1 MLELDIKPNIL
12 DRSRKLLLNSDF
24 IEFDDTNWDTDTVAR
39 FNKGEVEA
47 IRFGIKF
54 LKGYMFTI
62 GRTFC
67 IDIQGSYGRNIKIRM
82 TSFYGIGK
90 QALDEK
96 YCQIINS
103 FMDTHHN
110 DIVNRA
116 IKVLNSEGKFELLE
130 TAFEKEGIVIK
141 GKRISWENVGT
152 KAYRTYYALFS
163 KNDPKVYKSYNYM
176 DDWNAILVYTLSR
189 RILSEK
195 GLSE

>member
-1 MLELDIKPNIL
+1 MLELDIKSNIL
-12 DRSRKLLLNSDF
+12 DRSRRLLLNSDF

-67 IDIQGSYGRNIKIRM
+67 IDIKGPNDRNIKIRM
-82 TSFYGIGK
+82 TSFYGIRK
-90 QALDEK
+90 QALDKK
-96 YCQIINS
+96 YCLIINT
-103 FMDTHHN
+103 FINTHHN

-116 IKVLNSEGKFELLE
+116 IKVLNSQGKFEVLK
-130 TAFEKEGIVIK
+130 TTFEKEGIVIK
-141 GKRISWENVGT
+141 NKIIHWEDVGT
-152 KAYRTYYALFS
+152 KVYRTYYTLFS
-163 KNDPKVYKSYNYM
+163 KNDPKIYKSYNYM
-176 DDWNAILVYTLSR
+176 VDWNAILVYTLSR

-195 GLSE
+195 GLLE

>member
-39 FNKGEVEA
+39 FIKGEVEA

-54 LKGYMFTI
+54 LKGYTFTI

-67 IDIQGSYGRNIKIRM
+67 IDIKGSRGRNIKIRM

-96 YCQIINS
+96 YCQIINT
-103 FMDTHHN
+103 FMDTHYN

-116 IKVLNSEGKFELLE
+116 IEVFNSEGKFEVLE
-130 TAFEKEGIVIK
+130 TSFEKEGVVIK
-141 GKRISWENVGT
+141 GKHVPLEDVGT

-163 KNDPKVYKSYNYM
+163 KNDPKIYKSYNYM

-189 RILSEK
+189 RILSIR
-195 GLSE
+195 